1 MWHLGGRKNE
11 IGDFYLFLAHLLDP
25 CRYLQPVQLVGKF
38 QKGWEKNWGG
48 NHTEEDNEKGFNMSR
63 NNILLRRL
71 PNPKRVQLSSGGVF
85 FAKYER
91 VNRHELAPI
100 HIRINRTEKNTG
112 PRNKFKK
119 RGGVG
124 AGLHLATAID

>member
-1 MWHLGGRKNE
+1 MKRTYLRREMWHLGGRKNE
-11 IGDFYLFLAHLLDP
+11 IGDFYLFLAHLPDP

-38 QKGWEKNWGG
+38 QKGWGKNWGG

-100 HIRINRTEKNTG
+100 HIRINRTYSRKIVPEV
-112 PRNKFKK
+112 REEYWS
-119 RGGVG
+119 
-124 AGLHLATAID
+124 